1 MPPPR
6 FSMPRVY
13 IPAQLRDL
21 TAGQAEIEV
30 AGETVREIV
39 TALESAYPG
48 MQDRLCKGGELLPA
62 LQVSIDGTFSRRGLD
77 ARVQPAS
84 EVHFLPVFGGG

>member
-1 MPPPR
+1 
-6 FSMPRVY
+6 MPRIF

-21 TAGQAEIEV
+21 TSGQAEMEV
-30 AGETVREIV
+30 AGTTVRELV
-39 TALESAYPG
+39 ETLDKRFPG
-48 MQDRLCKGGELLPA
+48 MHNRLCTGGELSPT

-77 ARVQPAS
+77 ARVQPTS

>member
-1 MPPPR
+1 MAHV
-6 FSMPRVY
+6 F

-30 AGETVREIV
+30 SGTTVRELIEI
-39 TALESAYPG
+39 LEQQFPG
-48 MQDRLCKGGELLPA
+48 MQNRLCTEGELSPA
-62 LQVSIDGTFSRRGLD
+62 LQVSIDGGFSRRGLD
-77 ARVQPAS
+77 ARVMPAS